1 MKQELFQQLMALMR
15 QGGQMM
21 LRAHENG
28 TENGVTVKPGT
39 ANFVTVH
46 DVAIQTFLIREIRS
60 LIPDAYFIA
69 EEQDNDYSIFD
80 DEYVFVIDPIDGTT
94 NFIHDFSHSSIS
106 VACISRGK
114 TVFGAVYNPYLDE
127 MFHAELGGGAYKN
140 GKPISVSERNMKE
153 AVFSFGSSPY
163 YKKELGAKSFELA
176 YKIFNECADLR
187 RTASAALDLCYVAAG
202 RIEFFFE
209 YSLFPWDYAAAGLI
223 FTEAGGVLA
232 GFAGGPVVYD
242 RPSPLIGANTQEN
255 FDRLLEIVNR
265 HMDHIPYEN

>member
-1 MKQELFQQLMALMR
+1 MNLTEIILPIIKDAAKI
-15 QGGQMM
+15 M
-21 LRAHENG
+21 LSAHSADE
-28 TENGVTVKPGT
+28 GVGVLTKAGD
-39 ANFVTVH
+39 ANFVTVY
-46 DVAIQTFLIREIRS
+46 DKATQEYLIENITAAIPNAKFV
-60 LIPDAYFIA
+60 A

-80 DEYVFVIDPIDGTT
+80 SEYVFVIDPIDGTT

-153 AVFSFGSSPY
+153 AIFSFGSSPY

-209 YSLFPWDYAAAGLI
+209 YSLFPWDYAAGELI
-223 FTEAGGVLA
+223 LSEAGGIATDMQGKPLSLTRTSSLLA
-232 GFAGGPVVYD
+232 SNKNCYG
-242 RPSPLIGANTQEN
+242 
-255 FDRLLEIVNR
+255 RLLEICKNA
-265 HMDHIPYEN
+265 